1 MANVHPLLAPMLFSF
16 QQAREDLALH
26 TQGLSPQQIWSA
38 PPELAPLG
46 FHLRHIAGSLDRLA
60 TYLDGRQLTAAQLA
74 ALQAELEPGASREEL
89 LEAIDVVLTRV
100 GEQVRAIDVNRLTEA
115 RAVGRRQL
123 PTTVIGLLVHIAEHT
138 QRHAGQ
144 AIILS
149 KLARQLE

>member
-1 MANVHPLLAPMLFSF
+1 MTESPPEASPEPWMRGPMANVHPLLAPMLFSF

-89 LEAIDVVLTRV
+89 LEAIDVVL
-100 GEQVRAIDVNRLTEA
+100 
-115 RAVGRRQL
+115 
-123 PTTVIGLLVHIAEHT
+123 
-138 QRHAGQ
+138 
-144 AIILS
+144 
-149 KLARQLE
+149 